1 MAHAL
6 DVHTFGHNENVVDNY
21 VLAYCQSYLQSY
33 DVNTGHAHINIT
45 LSLDTY
51 FNDEELQN
59 ARKILRDKCMDQLA
73 GSEITKYKTRN
84 STTQVAGSSANARDI
99 ADGVYKLQNEDE
111 CPLFVVMDIRKLPI
125 LSPDMSDK
133 KSLAERL
140 MLLERQMLRMQEW
153 KDERE
158 KTIVQHDAKLM
169 TRSAAVRPPPQPQQ
183 QEQPGTSNSLW
194 SSKLKL
200 PKPLKDQEPRQHLSS
215 AMSSGEQTLSKGNSG
230 DESDW
235 QVPPA
240 HKKKMHRNA
249 TRKKTPSLQGTAT
262 GTRFKAGLGPNRDLW
277 IYNVDYE
284 MQDDDLKK
292 FIEEGGSNRSG
303 KVHVRLWEPRY
314 NPEWDTKRFRLTI
327 GLSDY
332 DRVFTSEFW
341 PQDIGVRKYWVN
353 FDKERNKKDT
363 AIDQDGAVGGTAA
376 AEREATEIDQH
387 DEVQEN
393 ATAVINET
401 DAT

>member
-1 MAHAL
+1 MRQ
-6 DVHTFGHNENVVDNY
+6 GNVVWP
-21 VLAYCQSYLQSY
+21 
-33 DVNTGHAHINIT
+33 IT
-45 LSLDTY
+45 
-51 FNDEELQN
+51 
-59 ARKILRDKCMDQLA
+59 
-73 GSEITKYKTRN
+73 
-84 STTQVAGSSANARDI
+84 
-99 ADGVYKLQNEDE
+99 
-111 CPLFVVMDIRKLPI
+111 
-125 LSPDMSDK
+125 
-133 KSLAERL
+133 
-140 MLLERQMLRMQEW
+140 W
-153 KDERE
+153 
-158 KTIVQHDAKLM
+158 H
-169 TRSAAVRPPPQPQQ
+169 
-183 QEQPGTSNSLW
+183 
-194 SSKLKL
+194 
-200 PKPLKDQEPRQHLSS
+200 
-215 AMSSGEQTLSKGNSG
+215 
-230 DESDW
+230 
-235 QVPPA
+235 
-240 HKKKMHRNA
+240 
-249 TRKKTPSLQGTAT
+249 
-262 GTRFKAGLGPNRDLW
+262 
-277 IYNVDYE
+277 YE

-363 AIDQDGAVGGTAA
+363 ATSQDRAVGGTAA